1 MMRIGPTLR
10 RCLDEPRVRV
20 GGTLMLLLLAI
31 AIFAPLLAPH
41 DPGDQDL
48 LSTLTPPVWTADGS
62 WSHPLGTD
70 SLGRDVLSRLI
81 FGSRVAMR
89 VALLAALGAAALGSS
104 LALVAG
110 YYGGWIDW
118 IVGRAVDVWMSF
130 PPVILS
136 LILMVGF
143 GAGLNNVIL
152 AIIIVDWTRFCRVVR
167 SEVIVVARRDYI
179 PAARLAGFSH
189 LQVIVK
195 EIVPAVTPLLLTL
208 VSIEMGIAVVVEAI
222 LSFVGL
228 SVEPSV
234 SAWGAMIAD
243 ARQSMYE
250 APWSLVAPVLGIFV
264 SVLAANLLGDG
275 LRRSVD
281 PRLAQRLAVLR

>member
-1 MMRIGPTLR
+1 MMRIGPTLH
-10 RCLDEPRVRV
+10 RCLAEPRVRV
-20 GGTLMLLLLAI
+20 GGTLMLLLLAV

-89 VALLAALGAAALGSS
+89 VAILAALGAAALGSS

-167 SEVIVVARRDYI
+167 SEVIVVTRRDYI